1 MNVIDLFVVKQGYYL
16 MLYTIVVFYGSNEI
30 ACLGHFFNGNNLVS
44 VIVYERLL
52 FVIQNEKLF
61 FVSPIFEFIVMF
73 SNLFL
78 GL

>member
-44 VIVYERLL
+44 VIAYERLL
-52 FVIQNEKLF
+52 FVIQNELF
-61 FVSPIFEFIVMF
+61 FVSPIVEIIVMF
-73 SNLFL
+73 SNLGL